1 MVVMVFV
8 VVVMVVV
15 VVVVMVCSRV
25 ALLGVP
31 CSGAPTTVQHNT
43 PL

>member
-1 MVVMVFV
+1 MVVMVLV

-15 VVVVMVCSRV
+15 CPLVCSRV

-31 CSGAPTTVQHNT
+31 CSGAPTTHQHNT
-43 PL
+43 LL